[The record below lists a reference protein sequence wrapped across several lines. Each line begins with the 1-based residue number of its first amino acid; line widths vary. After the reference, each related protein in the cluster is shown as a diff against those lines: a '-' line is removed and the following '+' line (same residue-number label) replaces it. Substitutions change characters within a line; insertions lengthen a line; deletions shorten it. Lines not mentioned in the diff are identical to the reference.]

1 MPSQYD
7 YLVDNELREGLRCRD
22 PSAEVRLAQRFNRG
36 RRPEGRIA
44 IPAAK
49 GDYGEYDGRLL
60 ALLWA
65 LVRNASA
72 LQTLTA
78 GHDGADAAPSEYAQ
92 MTDERIAFLWTWG
105 RDAEALETLWT
116 RRGWLPLGDVND
128 QTPDAVL
135 GFLWWRYRRP
145 DARDGLFE
153 RYHLGGATDAAQDH
167 ALTLLLVVD
176 RWDYER
182 YTSLAN
188 LLSVSAAH
196 QRIDTNRHRSRS
208 PQVDQIEAEN
218 AAAPPWSRPETAVE
232 ERDYLETNTPLE
244 LRCLHKI
251 KENSEE
257 QPLDLTP
264 EELDYLARKNLAHA
278 GHAERGGPPLARERL
293 RIVAWMARNPEPGEE
308 QIRECLPWF
317 RQSGLAR
324 QTRLWRLHRRAD
336 ENDRL
341 LTPLLADAG
350 EEAIDLACRVQE
362 NMDELVRRIDAAG
375 RNDAAND
382 HGPVLL
388 FAELVDAAGRL
399 RAVLGACRSHNG
411 RLVHLGDWRAN
422 LQAFLDSFPILIKLA
437 ACRRLV
443 YWLSHAGFPP
453 REMPILSGLSD
464 WLDGGRWLA
473 TFGREDRAQ
482 GELFRRRLLAPR
494 DQSQG
499 DSRTALDLLILW
511 LESTREPGAP
521 DGRLLDA
528 DRSWWLQHDSPRKL
542 ACTPTTTH
550 R

>member
-22 PSAEVRLAQRFNRG
+22 PSAEIKLARRFNRG
-36 RRPEGRIA
+36 RRPEGRVA
-44 IPAAK
+44 VPVMK

-65 LVRNASA
+65 LVRNGSA
-72 LQTLTA
+72 LQALTSR
-78 GHDGADAAPSEYAQ
+78 HDEVGPTPPAYAQ

-116 RRGWLPLGDVND
+116 RRGWLPLND
-128 QTPDAVL
+128 LNGQTPDAVL
-135 GFLWWRYRRP
+135 GFLWWCYRRP
-145 DARDGLFE
+145 DARDELFE

-182 YTSLAN
+182 YTTLAN
-188 LLSVSAAH
+188 LLNVSAAH
-196 QRIDTNRHRSRS
+196 QRIDTSRHRARA

-218 AAAPPWSRPETAVE
+218 AVASSCSRPETPVE
-232 ERDYLETNTPLE
+232 DRDYLETNTPLE

-257 QPLDLTP
+257 QPLDLTA
-264 EELDYLARKNLAHA
+264 EELDYLAFKNLAHA
-278 GHAERGGPPLARERL
+278 GCGERSGPPLARERL
-293 RIVAWMARNPEPGEE
+293 RIVEWLARHPEPGEE
-308 QIRECLPWF
+308 QIRQCLPWF

-324 QTRLWRLHRRAD
+324 QTRLWRLHWRAD

-341 LTPLLADAG
+341 LTPLLAEAP
-350 EEAIDLACRVQE
+350 EETIDLACLVQE

-375 RNDAAND
+375 RNETADD
-382 HGPVLL
+382 RGPVLL
-388 FAELVDAAGRL
+388 FAELVDAAERL
-399 RAVLGACRSHNG
+399 GIGLGACRLSNG
-411 RLVHLGDWRAN
+411 CQAHYGDWQAN
-422 LQAFLDSFPILIKLA
+422 LRAFLDSFPILVKLA

-443 YWLSHAGFPP
+443 YWLLHAGCPP
-453 REMPILSGLSD
+453 QQVPILVGLSD

-473 TFGREDRAQ
+473 TFGREDRVQ
-482 GELFRRRLLAPR
+482 SELFCRRLRALR
-494 DQSQG
+494 DQSG
-499 DSRTALDLLILW
+499 PDSQTALDLLLLW

-521 DGRLLDA
+521 DGRLLGA
-528 DRSWWLQHDSPRKL
+528 DRSWWLHHDSPRKL